1 MLMKTYQACGH
12 KLLWPTVQY
21 QVYGVIIPSLLLTFL
36 SEIEGEQH
44 GYNIPTVVECG
55 DLMQWVGEEG
65 SQMLHAVTDN
75 KALPDLPRR
84 LLCDAYMCFYQS
96 PKVMMYR

>member
-1 MLMKTYQACGH
+1 
-12 KLLWPTVQY
+12 
-21 QVYGVIIPSLLLTFL
+21 
-36 SEIEGEQH
+36 
-44 GYNIPTVVECG
+44 
-55 DLMQWVGEEG
+55 MQWVGEEG

>member
-1 MLMKTYQACGH
+1 MYNPDGLCA
-12 KLLWPTVQY
+12 
-21 QVYGVIIPSLLLTFL
+21 
-36 SEIEGEQH
+36 GEQH

-55 DLMQWVGEEG
+55 DLMQWVGDEG